1 MHSDPALVA
10 RIRDRLART
19 RGVTEKVM
27 FGGVAF
33 FLDGNI
39 VAGVWHDD
47 LIARLGP
54 AAEAAL
60 AEPHV
65 RRFDVTGRPMNNWV
79 MVEPDGIDT
88 ERQLADWLDRAL
100 EFVATLPAK
109 ESKPRKP
116 RRS

>member
-1 MHSDPALVA
+1 MHSDPGLVA
-10 RIRDRLART
+10 RVRDRIGRT
-19 RGVTEKVM
+19 RGVYEKVM

-39 VAGVWHDD
+39 VAAVWHDD

-54 AAEAAL
+54 AATVAL
-60 AEPHV
+60 DEPHV
-65 RRFDVTGRPMNNWV
+65 RPFDVTGRPMTNWV
-79 MVEPDGIDT
+79 MLAPDGIDT

-100 EFVATLPAK
+100 AFVGTLPM
-109 ESKPRKP
+109 KPPKP

>member
-1 MHSDPALVA
+1 MHSDPGLVA
-10 RIRDRLART
+10 RVRDRLGRT

-54 AAEAAL
+54 DAAAAL
-60 AEPHV
+60 DEPHV
-65 RRFDVTGRPMNNWV
+65 RPFDVTGRPMTNWV
-79 MVEPDGIDT
+79 MVSPDGIDT

-109 ESKPRKP
+109 SPK
-116 RRS
+116 RRE

>member
-1 MHSDPALVA
+1 MHSDPGLVI
-10 RIRDRLART
+10 RVRDRLAGT

-33 FLDGNI
+33 FLGGNI

-54 AAEAAL
+54 DAAAAAL

-65 RRFDVTGRPMNNWV
+65 RPFDVTGRPMANWV
-79 MVEPDGIDT
+79 MVAPDGIDT
-88 ERQLADWLDRAL
+88 ERQLADWLDRAVA
-100 EFVATLPAK
+100 FVSTLPAK
-109 ESKPRKP
+109 EPK
-116 RRS
+116 RRSS